1 MLNPEIEGADAARA
15 PRLAW
20 QMPSNWWTTKR
31 NYRLFMV
38 REVSAVFL
46 AIFLLGYLGRIAA
59 LADGEAAYYN
69 YMQSVGGFFGIVW
82 NCLALA
88 IVCYHAWTWFE
99 TAGIVAQVRVG
110 GKLIPG
116 AMIVRANQ
124 IAFVVIS
131 LVLFFILT

>member
-1 MLNPEIEGADAARA
+1 MTPEIQGADTTTP

-20 QMPSNWWTTKR
+20 RMPSNWWTTKR
-31 NYRLFMV
+31 SYRLFMV

-46 AIFLLGYLGRIAA
+46 AIFLLGYLGRLAA

-69 YMQSVGGFFGIVW
+69 YLQGVGGFFGILW

-88 IVCYHAWTWFE
+88 IICYHAWTWFE
-99 TAGIVAQVRVG
+99 TAGIVAQVRLG

-116 AMIVRANQ
+116 ATIVRANQ

-131 LVLFFILT
+131 VALFFILT